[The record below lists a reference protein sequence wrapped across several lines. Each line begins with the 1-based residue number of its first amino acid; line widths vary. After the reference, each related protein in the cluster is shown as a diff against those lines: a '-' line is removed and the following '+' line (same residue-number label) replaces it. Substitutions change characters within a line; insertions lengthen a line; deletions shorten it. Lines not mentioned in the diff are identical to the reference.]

1 MMLKNCFVLMCVVI
15 LLQLGNIHS
24 TEFSRMKRDESDR
37 YITTRTHRTAKITQ
51 GQEINYSC
59 SIAVG
64 KSEPNTTLIY
74 QQKSRNSESWGP
86 VLGGIQP
93 HRYVEEKI
101 RAYADLKFKA
111 DFNLHNGSSFRCLV
125 KENSTYPK
133 PCQFHMIVVH
143 ETDHSTTDLPKT
155 KSDPY
160 HRTIKDRSTTDQT
173 TTDQT
178 TIDRT
183 ILYFA
188 CGATGFILIVIIAV
202 VIICV
207 IVIIRR
213 CRRRSSVEGHV
224 DTSTQPQQLETGE
237 GHVNTSTR
245 PLQLESRNDELY
257 IYEDPDD
264 YRNSDNFSKRKLLRN
279 AETRLQHNTQSHKAM
294 RGEKGEDSTSYI
306 DMEAEKGR
314 DITPYMDMTAEKGR
328 DTTPYMDMT
337 AVKGEDTTPYMDMEA
352 GKDTDT
358 TPYMNIEAGKAASL
372 KEETVHT

>member
-1 MMLKNCFVLMCVVI
+1 MMLKNCFVLICVVV

-24 TEFSRMKRDESDR
+24 TEFSRMRRDESDR
-37 YITTRTHRTAKITQ
+37 YITTHTHRTGKITH

-74 QQKSRNSESWGP
+74 QQKKRNSESWGP
-86 VLGGIQP
+86 LLGGIEP
-93 HRYVEEKI
+93 HRYVKEKI
-101 RAYADLKFKA
+101 RAYADLNFTA
-111 DFNLHNGSSFRCLV
+111 DFKLHNGTSFRCLV

-133 PCQFHMIVVH
+133 PCQFDIIVVH

-160 HRTIKDRSTTDQT
+160 HRTIKDRNTTDQP
-173 TTDQT
+173 

-188 CGATGFILIVIIAV
+188 CGATGIILIVIIAV

-213 CRRRSSVEGHV
+213 YRHRSSVEGHV

-264 YRNSDNFSKRKLLRN
+264 CRNSDNFSKRKLLRN
-279 AETRLQHNTQSHKAM
+279 AETRLQHNTQTHKAM
-294 RGEKGEDSTSYI
+294 R
-306 DMEAEKGR
+306 
-314 DITPYMDMTAEKGR
+314 AEKGR

-337 AVKGEDTTPYMDMEA
+337 AGKGKDTTSYMDMEA

-372 KEETVHT
+372 KKETVHT